1 MRMPSRYI
9 EAMIRAATSAGDD
22 LRAAA
27 SHLDRVDV
35 QEKGVSDFVSSA
47 DLHAQEIVRS
57 MLAAAFADH
66 GFWLEEGAS
75 TPAAA
80 DRPRFIV
87 DPLDGT
93 TNFVHGIPHFS
104 VAIAREEGGDIVD
117 GVVVDPLRREV
128 FWAEKGHGA
137 WLGDR
142 RMPVSARTD
151 LASAVVATGIPHR
164 GGQGHAEYLRALG
177 NVMPE
182 VAGVRRLGSAA
193 LDLAYV
199 AAGRFDAFFERGL
212 SPWDVAAGSLLV
224 REAGGMVTRPDG
236 VTQHLSGDVL
246 ATANAT
252 LHAKLKGLLRPL
264 SA

>member
-1 MRMPSRYI
+1 MQMPSRHI

-22 LRAAA
+22 LRIAA
-27 SHLDRVDV
+27 SSLDRVDV

-47 DLHAQEIVRS
+47 DLRAQEIVRS
-57 MLAAAFADH
+57 MLAATFPDH
-66 GFWLEEGAS
+66 GFWLEEG
-75 TPAAA
+75 TNQPAPM

-93 TNFVHGIPHFS
+93 TNFVRGIPHFS
-104 VAIAREEGGDIVD
+104 VAIAREEGGNIVD
-117 GVVVDPLRREV
+117 GVVLDPLRGEV
-128 FWAEKGHGA
+128 FWAAKGHGA

-142 RMPVSARTD
+142 RVAVSVRTD
-151 LASAVVATGIPHR
+151 LASAIVGTGIPHR
-164 GGQGHAEYLRALG
+164 GRKGHAEYLRALG

-199 AAGRFDAFFERGL
+199 AAGRFDAFFERDL

-224 REAGGMVTRPDG
+224 REAGGLVTRPDG

-246 ATANAT
+246 AAANET
-252 LHAKLKGLLRPL
+252 LHARLKGLLRPFY
-264 SA
+264 A